1 MLLNATPVNVFNTC
15 WRLIETWI
23 LPGSIIIP
31 DCWKA
36 YSKIRL
42 ILSEP
47 YLLNKLSH
55 GLVVSVTA
63 AQTSNVSFEVVGSNL
78 PVDIFIF
85 KILTVKKPFLFTIWE
100 ELFQIFISWFL
111 RKYGFQLWLC
121 SRVSVSCS
129 RQFPDSYGMG
139 DKWHFFTMTFLQ
151 PWGTILNASQSLVR
165 PVSNRWHFS
174 IIRVV
179 GFLWNIFN

>member
-1 MLLNATPVNVFNTC
+1 MFFNTC

-111 RKYGFQLWLC
+111 RKYGFQLAFMAC
-121 SRVSVSCS
+121 SMIMLKGVGIVFQTVAFFYHDFSSTLRHHFECLAKPCS
-129 RQFPDSYGMG
+129 AGEQQVA
-139 DKWHFFTMTFLQ
+139 FFHYK
-151 PWGTILNASQSLVR
+151 GGR
-165 PVSNRWHFS
+165 
-174 IIRVV
+174 
-179 GFLWNIFN
+179 IFMEHI